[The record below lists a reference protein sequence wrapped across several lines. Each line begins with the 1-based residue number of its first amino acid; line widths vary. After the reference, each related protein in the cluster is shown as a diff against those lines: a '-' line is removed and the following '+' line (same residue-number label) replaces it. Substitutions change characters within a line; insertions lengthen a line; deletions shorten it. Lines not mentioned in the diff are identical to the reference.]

1 MQPRGPDLNFV
12 GPADPMEPR
21 GPDLNVTAP
30 VTRLS
35 LLHDINELDPG
46 LRQDLIDNA
55 EEVWSNDW
63 EHEQPE

>member
-1 MQPRGPDLNFV
+1 MQPRGPDLFV
-12 GPADPMEPR
+12 ATADPTEPR
-21 GPDLNVTAP
+21 GPALNVTAP

-35 LLHDINELDPG
+35 LLHDINELDPS
-46 LRQDLIDNA
+46 LWQDLVDNA